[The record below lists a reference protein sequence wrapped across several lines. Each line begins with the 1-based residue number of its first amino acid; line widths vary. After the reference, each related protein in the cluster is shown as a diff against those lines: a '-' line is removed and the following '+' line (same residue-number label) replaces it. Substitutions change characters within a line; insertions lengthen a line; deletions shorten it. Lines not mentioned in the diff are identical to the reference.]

1 MKKYLPQATGF
12 FYLLLFVFCVSTIP
26 VTVKIGL
33 RQQADPLELISLRLV
48 IAVTILWIYFLSFRR
63 DALRLDRAGLIG
75 SVQAGMASCVST
87 FAYFFKILFAGKI
100 MNTQPLINSLSFQIA
115 YFHVTCFLENDQ
127 LNISVSS
134 VSEKPFKQSF
144 NLNKMVNTEDKLSLW
159 VSSAPVSD
167 HPA

>member
-1 MKKYLPQATGF
+1 
-12 FYLLLFVFCVSTIP
+12 
-26 VTVKIGL
+26 
-33 RQQADPLELISLRLV
+33 
-48 IAVTILWIYFLSFRR
+48 
-63 DALRLDRAGLIG
+63 
-75 SVQAGMASCVST
+75 
-87 FAYFFKILFAGKI
+87 

-167 HPA
+167 YPA